1 MSANAR
7 VQQGI
12 AKEHPEW
19 ILPRLCQQNALETG
33 IYGAIITGI
42 ITFPISRRFGMDK
55 NIAALAAMVTS
66 SAGGYFVSRYTYEQ
80 CRKVYG
86 SFDPFANEDH
96 PQQKNNIDNKD

>member
-19 ILPRLCQQNALETG
+19 ILPRLCQQNAYETG
-33 IYGAIITGI
+33 IYSAIITGI
-42 ITFPISRRFGMDK
+42 ITFPIVRRFGVDK
-55 NIAALAAMVTS
+55 NRAALVAMAASTV
-66 SAGGYFVSRYTYEQ
+66 GGYFISQYTYEQ

-86 SFDPFANEDH
+86 SFDPFEEEDRRND
-96 PQQKNNIDNKD
+96 KK